1 VAKKRF
7 WAFFLTFLHVWF
19 RISRKDDFMLTKSFS
34 IKSVDLQVMLHM
46 AIFNANNG
54 KEPVIFRKNRPFFEF
69 ATNRSS
75 MKTKNDLKK
84 KEMFH
89 SEFTV
94 NHSQL
99 SINVTAS

>member
-1 VAKKRF
+1 
-7 WAFFLTFLHVWF
+7 
-19 RISRKDDFMLTKSFS
+19 
-34 IKSVDLQVMLHM
+34 MLHM

-84 KEMFH
+84 RKCFIQN
-89 SEFTV
+89 S
-94 NHSQL
+94 L
-99 SINVTAS
+99 SIIVSFQLM

>member
-1 VAKKRF
+1 
-7 WAFFLTFLHVWF
+7 
-19 RISRKDDFMLTKSFS
+19 MLTKSFS
-34 IKSVDLQVMLHM
+34 IKSVDLQVVLHM

-69 ATNRSS
+69 ATNRSL

-94 NHSQL
+94 DHSQL
-99 SINVTAS
+99 SINVNAS